1 MKRLFQYDHYDQQLV
16 EEEGLENQGEEMEKQ
31 KHLTQRCRWSQ
42 YSVSDYPCVRVNLN
56 FRSVF
61 LVLVSPPVT
70 GDLCPMERG

>member
-31 KHLTQRCRWSQ
+31 KYLPQRCRCPQ
-42 YSVSDYPCVRVNLN
+42 YSVSDYPCVSVNLN

-70 GDLCPMERG
+70 GDVDIR